1 MIPYS
6 RNPDFVV
13 REEIFTQLKEQFAA
27 IGEDHIRVA
36 LFGLGGIGLLHPGPR
51 GLNLLLIHL
60 GNLKSQFTLHTG
72 SRPHTP
78 KSPCFGS
85 MQAALIASIRLSLS

>member
-27 IGEDHIRVA
+27 IREDHIRVA

-51 GLNLLLIHL
+51 DLNILLIHL
-60 GNLKSQFTLHTG
+60 GNLKSQFTLRTG
-72 SRPHTP
+72 SRPHIP

-85 MQAALIASIRLSLS
+85 T